1 MEATIQFF
9 PESRKWPGGESV
21 PAYPAVIP
29 TTILMPNGVIYLS
42 ERVSVFKKLDQ
53 EERDV
58 VVEIV
63 VNGERRYL
71 DKAKY
76 PEAKAIGVQRC
87 SNGFYIDRIFPS

>member
-1 MEATIQFF
+1 MEATIRFF
-9 PESRKWPGGESV
+9 PESRKWSGGESV
-21 PAYPAVIP
+21 PAYPAAIP
-29 TTILMPNGVIYLS
+29 TTVIMPNGVIYLS

-76 PEAKAIGVQRC
+76 PEAKAMGVQRC
-87 SNGFYIDRIFPS
+87 SNGFYIDRIFP